1 MTGVK
6 GSNFRYFWI
15 IWTNTWNCQR
25 AEKKLYNPY
34 VYENSFA
41 AEAYK
46 APPPLKPRLNLQ
58 DNGDGTITNAYAGL
72 MLAQADSQAVLK
84 NFSIGIMRKFG

>member
-15 IWTNTWNCQR
+15 IWTNTWNSQR

-34 VYENSFA
+34 VYENPFA

-46 APPPLKPRLNLQ
+46 APPPLKSCLNLQ
-58 DNGDGTITNAYAGL
+58 DNGDGTITDPYAGL
-72 MLAQADSQAVLK
+72 MWAQADSHAVLK
-84 NFSIGIMRKFG
+84 NFSICIMRKFA

>member
-1 MTGVK
+1 MELPAHG
-6 GSNFRYFWI
+6 
-15 IWTNTWNCQR
+15 
-25 AEKKLYNPY
+25 KKLYNPY

-58 DNGDGTITNAYAGL
+58 DNGDGTITNPYAGL
-72 MLAQADSQAVLK
+72 MWAKADSHSVLK

>member
-6 GSNFRYFWI
+6 GSHSRCFWI
-15 IWTNTWNCQR
+15 ILTNTWNCQR

-34 VYENSFA
+34 VYENPFA

-46 APPPLKPRLNLQ
+46 APPPLKFRINLQ
-58 DNGDGTITNAYAGL
+58 DNGDGTITNPYAGL
-72 MLAQADSQAVLK
+72 MWAQAASHAVLK